1 MQKYLLRRLLLAI
14 PTLIGMSILI
24 FAVMRFMPGDIAD
37 QLIGDDVSFVNP
49 ETRAAIERRYGL
61 DRPVHEQY
69 FVWMGDTLRGDFG
82 RSFRSGREVTS
93 EILHR
98 MPVTLQLGVM
108 AILVAVVIA
117 IPVGVIAAL
126 YQDTWLDY
134 VVRSASVFFLSA
146 PNFWLG
152 LMAITF
158 GFMLIGWSP
167 PVRYQHLWVDPL
179 ANLQMLWVPA
189 VILGSHI
196 GAKLMRF
203 TRGQMLE
210 VLREDYVRTAW
221 AKGLR
226 QRAIVVGHALRNAL
240 IPIVTLIGLEIP
252 LVVGGTVVLEYIF
265 SIPGM
270 GSFLLNSINTR
281 DYPVVQAIVLLIAV
295 IVVVANLLVDLMY
308 AVIDPRI
315 RYS

>member
-1 MQKYLLRRLLLAI
+1 MQRYLLRRLLLAV
-14 PTLIGMSILI
+14 PTLIGMSIII
-24 FAVMRFMPGDIAD
+24 FALMRFMPGDIAD
-37 QLIGDDVSFVNP
+37 QMIGDDVTFPNP

-69 FVWMGDTLRGDFG
+69 FVWIGDTLRGDLG
-82 RSFRSGREVTS
+82 RSLRSGRDVS
-93 EILHR
+93 GEIVHR

-117 IPVGVIAAL
+117 LPIGVVAAIW
-126 YQDTWLDY
+126 QDSWLDY

-158 GFMLIGWSP
+158 GFVLIGWSP
-167 PVRYQHLWVDPL
+167 PVRYEHVWASPL
-179 ANLQMLWVPA
+179 TNLNMLWVPSI
-189 VILGSHI
+189 ILGSHI

-226 QRAIVVGHALRNAL
+226 QRAIVTGHALRNAL

-252 LVVGGTVVLEYIF
+252 LIVGGTVVLEYIF

-270 GSFLLNSINTR
+270 GSFLLNSINNR
-281 DYPVVQAIVLLIAV
+281 DYPVVQAIVLLFAV
-295 IVVVANLLVDLMY
+295 IVVVANLLVDLLY